1 NVYPV
6 PDGDTGTNMY
16 LTLSEVAKAAE
27 RARTA
32 AAGEVSAAM
41 ARAALYEC
49 KGNSG
54 LILYQFFKGIAA
66 ALEGKADFGISEL
79 ALAFEHARTLAYRA
93 VPNPVEGTL
102 LTVISSVARA
112 ARECAEAGLPV
123 QETLDAICAAAR
135 ETVAL
140 TPTMLPTLRDAGVV
154 DAGGQGLSVI
164 LEGVR
169 AHWSG
174 TALEGLRVDAP
185 EPIGVA
191 EGAGRVSV
199 AFLESVEHEM
209 YGYCTNLVIQGE
221 LLNPDEIRE
230 GVSPLGRSLV
240 VVGDESLVKVH
251 IHAED
256 PGRVLSYGVS
266 LGTIS
271 QVNIQNMDEQHRE
284 FSEAR
289 QREQETLPIAIVAVA
304 WGEGIERVFEHDGGA
319 TIIRAGDTMNPSV
332 RDILDAAERAPSQN
346 VIVLPNNRNIVATAK
361 QAAEVSEK
369 TVRVVPTTSIPQ
381 GIAAMLAFDQDSDLD
396 ANIAAMEQAMC
407 AVRTGEICA
416 AVRDSMAE
424 GVQVREGQIIG
435 LLDRKLLVAG
445 DDANGVLVSLL
456 QRAGVTDGNLITL
469 YWGAPLREEDAEAAK
484 QMLEEAFEDA
494 EVDIVAGG
502 QPLYHYIVSIE

>member
-1 NVYPV
+1 MNHIDEPYVQKERLDGDDLKGMFASAASLFERNKEQINALNVYPV

-16 LTLSEVAKAAE
+16 LTLSEVSRAAGKMQ
-27 RARTA
+27 TA
-32 AAGEVSAAM
+32 SAGEVSAAM

-66 ALEGKADFGISEL
+66 ALEGKADFGVGEL
-79 ALAFEHARTLAYRA
+79 ALAFERARTLAYKA

-112 ARECAEAGLPV
+112 ARECADSGLPV
-123 QETLDAICAAAR
+123 QETLDAICDAAR

-169 AHWSG
+169 AHVSG
-174 TALEGLRVDAP
+174 QGVEGLQVDVP

-191 EGAGRVSV
+191 QGAGRVSA

-209 YGYCTNLVIQGE
+209 YGYCTNLVIRGE
-221 LLNPDEIRE
+221 SLDLDSIRE
-230 GVSPLGRSLV
+230 DVSQLGRSLV

-266 LGTIS
+266 LGTIG
-271 QVNIQNMDEQHRE
+271 QVSIQNMDEQHRE

-289 QREQETLPIAIVAVA
+289 QREQEAQSIAIVAVA
-304 WGEGIERVFEHDGGA
+304 WGEGIERIFADGGGA
-319 TIIRAGDTMNPSV
+319 TVIRAGDTMNPSV
-332 RDILDAAERAPSQN
+332 REILDAIERAPSEN
-346 VIVLPNNRNIVATAK
+346 VIVLPNNRNIVASAN
-361 QAAEVSEK
+361 QAAEVSPK
-369 TVRVVPTTSIPQ
+369 SVRVVPTTSIPQ
-381 GIAAMLAFDQDSDLD
+381 
-396 ANIAAMEQAMC
+396 
-407 AVRTGEICA
+407 
-416 AVRDSMAE
+416 
-424 GVQVREGQIIG
+424 
-435 LLDRKLLVAG
+435 
-445 DDANGVLVSLL
+445 
-456 QRAGVTDGNLITL
+456 
-469 YWGAPLREEDAEAAK
+469 
-484 QMLEEAFEDA
+484 
-494 EVDIVAGG
+494 
-502 QPLYHYIVSIE
+502 